1 MICVCQ
7 DFRAG
12 MNLYLCRHQYS
23 NTFTEDLWAAL
34 EEASSKP
41 VASVMSTWTKQMGF
55 PVITVESVSQ
65 EGNRRTFTL
74 TQAKFCADSKDVQ
87 NGMLV
92 VVLKKILTSA
102 KCFRLLVFTVA
113 SDRLEKMFKSRDL
126 TRPIAPLKTK
136 DNTTVTVNVTHTKFL
151 NFCANMQGY

>member
-1 MICVCQ
+1 
-7 DFRAG
+7 

-92 VVLKKILTSA
+92 VVLRKSLTST
-102 KCFRLLVFTVA
+102 KCFRLSVFTVA
-113 SDRLEKMFKSRDL
+113 SDRLERICRFRDL
-126 TRPIAPLKTK
+126 TRPSAPLKTWPFDWPK
-136 DNTTVTVNVTHTKFL
+136 IKITL
-151 NFCANMQGY
+151 Q

>member
-1 MICVCQ
+1 MIDVCQ

-65 EGNRRTFTL
+65 EANRRTFTL

-87 NGMLV
+87 IGMLV
-92 VVLKKILTSA
+92 VVLTKLLTTA
-102 KCFRLLVFTVA
+102 MC
-113 SDRLEKMFKSRDL
+113 
-126 TRPIAPLKTK
+126 LKNQCY
-136 DNTTVTVNVTHTKFL
+136 DCL
-151 NFCANMQGY
+151 

>member
-1 MICVCQ
+1 
-7 DFRAG
+7 

-65 EGNRRTFTL
+65 EANRRTFTL

-92 VVLKKILTSA
+92 VVLTKLLTTAMCLKKSMLRLRLKLLRILSL
-102 KCFRLLVFTVA
+102 RLNRTKWAIKKL
-113 SDRLEKMFKSRDL
+113 SH
-126 TRPIAPLKTK
+126 IIGLK
-136 DNTTVTVNVTHTKFL
+136 
-151 NFCANMQGY
+151 

>member
-1 MICVCQ
+1 MFGVCQ

-92 VVLKKILTSA
+92 VVLRKSLTSA
-102 KCFRLLVFTVA
+102 KCLRLSVFTVA
-113 SDRLEKMFKSRDL
+113 SDGLERILSL
-126 TRPIAPLKTK
+126 ET
-136 DNTTVTVNVTHTKFL
+136 
-151 NFCANMQGY
+151 

>member
-1 MICVCQ
+1 MIGVCQ

-92 VVLKKILTSA
+92 VVLRKLLTSA
-102 KCFRLLVFTVA
+102 KCLRLSVFTVA
-113 SDRLEKMFKSRDL
+113 SDRLERIFKSRDL
-126 TRPIAPLKTK
+126 TRPSALLKTRPFDWPK
-136 DNTTVTVNVTHTKFL
+136 IKITPE
-151 NFCANMQGY
+151 

>member
-1 MICVCQ
+1 
-7 DFRAG
+7 

-87 NGMLV
+87 NGMLL
-92 VVLKKILTSA
+92 VVLRKLLTSA
-102 KCFRLLVFTVA
+102 KCLRLSVFTVA
-113 SDRLEKMFKSRDL
+113 SDRLERIFKSRDL
-126 TRPIAPLKTK
+126 TIPIAPLKTK
-136 DNTTVTVNVTHTKFL
+136 DNTTVTVNVTH
-151 NFCANMQGY
+151 

>member
-1 MICVCQ
+1 MCLFVVSQEALVDNLPPGKLVIPFLNSKNRLRNLWLAPLLEYHWISVFQLFDVCQ

-55 PVITVESVSQ
+55 PVITVESISQ
-65 EGNRRTFTL
+65 EANKRTFVL

-87 NGMLV
+87 NGMLMIV
-92 VVLKKILTSA
+92 S
-102 KCFRLLVFTVA
+102 
-113 SDRLEKMFKSRDL
+113 
-126 TRPIAPLKTK
+126 TK
-136 DNTTVTVNVTHTKFL
+136 VKW
-151 NFCANMQGY
+151 YY